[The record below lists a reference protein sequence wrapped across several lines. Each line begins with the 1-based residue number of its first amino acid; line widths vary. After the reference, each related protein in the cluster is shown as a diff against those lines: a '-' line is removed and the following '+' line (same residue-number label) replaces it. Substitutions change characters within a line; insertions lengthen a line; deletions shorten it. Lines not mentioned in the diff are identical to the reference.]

1 MPLFEQL
8 ALNAVKALLIRAS
21 TYNRSS
27 NLTDAWKEGPRLDS
41 LSAHVDTSLISGRAK
56 LLTGDA
62 DVEMKPS
69 LSSILHTPCL
79 PLYDPTAPMPAIV
92 ARFTGALITLDRMGR
107 RYSPLASPHYAAF
120 SAHIPPTF
128 SRWVTSPTT
137 VTNDDLRARIRA
149 VHYHPSCPLRPPAP
163 RPFWAPAAAA
173 AYPPPPTSHTASA
186 DLAHAGQN
194 LRPPPR
200 NSHLLLRPLCHSAD
214 AVCRTPSAT
223 TSPLPPP
230 ISEPVVRSSAGCP
243 ASACTL
249 STPSPRPRDAFVCP
263 CVAPPS
269 LADVT
274 LLQLTL
280 TVDDDS
286 AAAARALPAPARVI
300 IASPPSLATSHRLA
314 HAALLRYT

>member
-1 MPLFEQL
+1 MTFGTPAFSYNLKIHSSSSGPKLTYAPPLRLLGSARARRNSLGLPESSPNFTRGSGLCTTILLVRYAHQL
-8 ALNAVKALLIRAS
+8 P
-21 TYNRSS
+21 
-27 NLTDAWKEGPRLDS
+27 DP
-41 LSAHVDTSLISGRAK
+41 SG
-56 LLTGDA
+56 LPL
-62 DVEMKPS
+62 PP
-69 LSSILHTPCL
+69 LHTRPCPPRTRL
-79 PLYDPTAPMPAIV
+79 P
-92 ARFTGALITLDRMGR
+92 R
-107 RYSPLASPHYAAF
+107 
-120 SAHIPPTF
+120 
-128 SRWVTSPTT
+128 TSPTLAKT
-137 VTNDDLRARIRA
+137 CAL
-149 VHYHPSCPLRPPAP
+149 CP
-163 RPFWAPAAAA
+163 
-173 AYPPPPTSHTASA
+173 
-186 DLAHAGQN
+186 
-194 LRPPPR
+194 

-230 ISEPVVRSSAGCP
+230 VSEPVVRSSAGCP

-263 CVAPPS
+263 CVAPAS

>member
-21 TYNRSS
+21 TDNRSS

-41 LSAHVDTSLISGRAK
+41 LSAHVDTSLISG
-56 LLTGDA
+56 
-62 DVEMKPS
+62 
-69 LSSILHTPCL
+69 
-79 PLYDPTAPMPAIV
+79 
-92 ARFTGALITLDRMGR
+92 
-107 RYSPLASPHYAAF
+107 
-120 SAHIPPTF
+120 AHIPPTF

-137 VTNDDLRARIRA
+137 VTNDDLRYARILLQSQNSL
-149 VHYHPSCPLRPPAP
+149 VFIWSKVDLRTSPAP
-163 RPFWAPAAAA
+163 SRQRTKPLAIARAYTPDSAAPTLARGSGLCTTILLVRYAHQLPDPSGLPLPPLHTRPR
-173 AYPPPPTSHTASA
+173 PTSHTASA